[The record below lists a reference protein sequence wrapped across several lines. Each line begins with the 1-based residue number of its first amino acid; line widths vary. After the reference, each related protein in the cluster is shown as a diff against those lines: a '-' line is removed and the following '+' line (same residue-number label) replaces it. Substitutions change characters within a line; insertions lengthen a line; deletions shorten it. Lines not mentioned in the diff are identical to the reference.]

1 MQLEPGICCRQGE
14 FTLLA
19 SIANTLMDEGMVES
33 RCRRSESRDTKGFCD
48 QRRLSSDERECSMK
62 ERTLLPVLPDSV
74 QSTVSRVFEVGSRVQ
89 PFSNESREK
98 APRTREASVVH
109 SVCPYC
115 AVGCSL
121 NVYVKDGRV
130 IDIEGDP
137 NSPINHGTLCPKGA
151 ATFQYTIN
159 PSRLTQVLY
168 RAPYSDHWEVKSLDW
183 AMEQIAQRIKKTR
196 DETFV
201 ERLPDGREVNHTLAL
216 ASLGGATLDVEENYV
231 MKKLFSGGLGIVSIE
246 NQARI

>member
-1 MQLEPGICCRQGE
+1 
-14 FTLLA
+14 
-19 SIANTLMDEGMVES
+19 
-33 RCRRSESRDTKGFCD
+33 
-48 QRRLSSDERECSMK
+48 MK
-62 ERTLLPVLPDSV
+62 QHTPLPVLMQRTVAQFMPFGNTK
-74 QSTVSRVFEVGSRVQ
+74 QS
-89 PFSNESREK
+89 FSKESIEK
-98 APRTREASVVH
+98 APRIRDAQKVH

-121 NVYVKDGRV
+121 NVYVMDGKV

-137 NSPINHGTLCPKGA
+137 ESPINHGTLCPKGS

-168 RAPYSDHWEVKSLDW
+168 RAPYSDHWEVVSLEW
-183 AMEQIAQRIKKTR
+183 AMEQIAQRVKKTR

-201 ERLPDGREVNHTLAL
+201 ERLQDGREVNHTLGI
-216 ASLGGATLDVEENYV
+216 ASLGGATLDIEENYL
-231 MKKLFSGGLGIVSIE
+231 MKKLLTGGLGIVSIE